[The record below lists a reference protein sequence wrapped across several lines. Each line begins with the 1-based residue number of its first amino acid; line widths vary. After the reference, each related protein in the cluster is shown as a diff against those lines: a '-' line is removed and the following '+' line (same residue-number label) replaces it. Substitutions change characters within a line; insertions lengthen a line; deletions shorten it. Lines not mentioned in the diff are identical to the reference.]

1 MDYEKIYNTLI
12 QIIADREN
20 VIVTTKVERKW
31 SQMKKTK
38 KYKWNKAKFAVN
50 ILKLELIAG
59 IALIYDVMFIAYL
72 LK

>member
-1 MDYEKIYNTLI
+1 M
-12 QIIADREN
+12 
-20 VIVTTKVERKW
+20 
-31 SQMKKTK
+31 K

-59 IALIYDVMFIAYL
+59 IAFTFDVMFIAYL